1 MKKIFTLIAMLTVCT
16 VAMAQTRSVDGD
28 VDGDGVVT
36 SSDVTALYSYLLLG
50 DTSNLVNGDVDGDG
64 NITSGDVTYVYN
76 ILLGI
81 VNPVVHEYVDLGL
94 PSGTLWA
101 TMNVGASSPEEC
113 GSYFSWGETTPRA
126 GEDPY
131 WTNYLWSVNKWNT
144 MTLYCT
150 NSSQGYNGFV
160 DNLTEL
166 DPDDDAATANWG
178 SDWQIPSKTQMEELR
193 TKCTW
198 QWTTKN
204 GVKGYLVKS
213 KNNTNSLFLPV
224 TDYYSNGEIYN
235 QGNLGYYWTRTLHET
250 SSYKAYYFFFYTSS
264 NRESTYGERYS
275 GFAVRAVRVS
285 QN

>member
-1 MKKIFTLIAMLTVCT
+1 MKKSLLILLAIFACS
-16 VAMAQTRSVDGD
+16 VAANATVDGD
-28 VDGDGVVT
+28 VDGDGGVT
-36 SSDVTALYSYLLLG
+36 SSDVTARSSYLLLG

-101 TMNVGASSPEEC
+101 TMNVGAGSPEEC

-150 NSSQGYNGFV
+150 NSSHGYNGFV

-178 SDWQIPSKTQMEELR
+178 GKWRMPTIDEMTELHKKCKWKW
-193 TKCTW
+193 TK
-198 QWTTKN
+198 QK
-204 GVKGYLVKS
+204 GVKGYKVTGPNGKS
-213 KNNTNSLFLPV
+213 IFLPAAGYRLDTSLYGAGSIGNFWSSTLYESFAYCARSLNFSSSDHV
-224 TDYYSNGEIYN
+224 TDDYYI
-235 QGNLGYYWTRTLHET
+235 RC
-250 SSYKAYYFFFYTSS
+250 
-264 NRESTYGERYS
+264 YS
-275 GFAVRAVRVS
+275 QSIRPVS
-285 QN
+285 E